1 MTTDE
6 TEELDSLAQK
16 YHDAQLA
23 LKAQQELNARL
34 ICEVKRL
41 QSENNKLVKWVK
53 RYENRH

>member
-6 TEELDSLAQK
+6 TEELDQLAQK

-34 ICEVKRL
+34 MCEVKRL
-41 QSENNKLVKWVK
+41 QSENSKLVKWVR
-53 RYENRH
+53 RYER